1 MATSL
6 EEKLAALSRD
16 YLRNLSGRLDDL
28 NEHWQCLI
36 QARRQDALRDAMIV
50 AHSIAGSAQTF
61 GFPDVSVAAR
71 ELELAFRAIDEQGL
85 ILPLPLPSHQA
96 GQLEALISRLEVTIR
111 TAQNPESA
119 GR

>member
-85 ILPLPLPSHQA
+85 ILPLPSHQV

>member
-28 NEHWQCLI
+28 NEHWQCLT

-71 ELELAFRAIDEQGL
+71 ELELAFRAIEEQGL
-85 ILPLPLPSHQA
+85 ILPLPSHQA